1 MGIKSFNPYTPSRR
15 HMTVVDR
22 TELSTAA
29 PEKSLTV
36 SLKKNAGRNAQGKIT
51 VRHRG
56 GGSKRKYRII
66 DFKRNKDGVPATVK
80 SIEYDPNRTANIALI
95 AYADG
100 QKAYILAPEGLKV
113 GQKVMNGADAEIAVG
128 NCLPL
133 ENIPVGTQIHNIEL
147 MPGKGGQLVRAA
159 GNSAQL
165 MAKEGK
171 YATLRLP
178 SGEMRMVP
186 IGARATIGVIGNGEH
201 ALVNIGKAGRKR
213 NMGIRPTVRGSV
225 MNPNDH
231 PHGGGE
237 GKTSVERPGP
247 CTPWGKP
254 ALGLKTR
261 KKNNKSNKMIVRRR
275 DGKALAK

>member
-1 MGIKSFNPYTPSRR
+1 MGIKTYRPYTPSRR
-15 HMTVVDR
+15 QMTGSDFSEI
-22 TELSTAA
+22 TKTT
-29 PEKSLTV
+29 PEKSLLAPK
-36 SLKKNAGRNAQGKIT
+36 SRQAGRNNQGKIT

-56 GGSKRKYRII
+56 GGAKKKYRII
-66 DFKRNKDGVPATVK
+66 DFKRRKDGIAATVIG
-80 SIEYDPNRTANIALI
+80 IEYDPNRTANIALI
-95 AYADG
+95 CYADG
-100 QKAYILAPEGLKV
+100 QKAYILAPQGLKV
-113 GQKVMNGADAEIAVG
+113 GQKIMNGEHAEARLG

-133 ENIPVGTQIHNIEL
+133 SLIPIGTEVHNVEL
-147 MPGKGGQLVRAA
+147 YPGAGAQMVRSA
-159 GNSAQL
+159 GVAAQL

-186 IGARATIGVIGNGEH
+186 INCRATIGVVGNGEH
-201 ALVNIGKAGRKR
+201 SLVNIGKAGRKR
-213 NMGIRPTVRGSV
+213 HMGIRPTVRGSV

-237 GKTSVERPGP
+237 GRAPVGRPGP

-261 KKNNKSNKMIVRRR
+261 SKKKASNKLIVRRR
-275 DGKALAK
+275 DGKALSK